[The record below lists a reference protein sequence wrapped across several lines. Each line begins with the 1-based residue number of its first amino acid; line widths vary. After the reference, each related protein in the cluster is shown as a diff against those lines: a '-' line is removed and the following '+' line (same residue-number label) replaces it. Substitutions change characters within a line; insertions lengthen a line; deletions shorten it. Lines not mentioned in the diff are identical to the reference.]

1 MKSERVAEAPVSVNT
16 DWSHYSY
23 GIYYKD
29 IAMNERD
36 KDRKNILLKQA
47 ISRFLDAAKSGRS
60 LDRIYYQLSDSY
72 YLLQNYEKSVEYAV
86 KSIKVNEYNPAV
98 YNRLYF
104 NYIMLRNYKSGAE
117 ILEQYMKHYPDDI
130 RTQYILAE
138 HYYKRLMNYQ
148 QSMKAFQRVIEISAR
163 ISVENFFIENAYYS
177 LGYIAYKAGDLKSS
191 IIYFEKVR
199 DVNNDNI
206 NAAYM
211 LALLYIEEYDL
222 DRAEKNAG
230 IFLGE
235 NPSNSVMLTIRGRA
249 LYLKG
254 DPASISYFSRAKK
267 SNSIEG
273 FLSKGLYLFMTGE
286 KKDSEKYLRTVVK
299 YRPNYISAHLAL
311 AEIEDENK
319 GDKAAFNEL
328 ITAGVVAYK
337 KKLHGTARNCFNRA
351 LKYKLQVPEV
361 YFYLGR
367 VYEEMGSTSH
377 AILNYKKV
385 YKMKKS
391 LDMLLHIGYLY
402 GLKKDTV
409 NSLKYFD
416 RAIDMEPENSK
427 PYFYKGL
434 GFLKGSE
441 YPRAEENIRKAIDLN
456 RDKNKEKYYFYLAI
470 VQEKQNK
477 FSEAVESLE
486 TAIKHNP
493 KSARA
498 YNYLGYLFA
507 EKNIHIDRSFDL
519 IQKALK
525 IDPDNGAYLDS
536 LGWVYYRKGD
546 YKEALKNLLKAE
558 KKLKTANTPDPV
570 VYDHLGDTYEK
581 MGDTKRAVNYWEKS
595 IRIKKDGKIE
605 NKIKKIR
612 DTNTLAK

>member
-1 MKSERVAEAPVSVNT
+1 MKENEYYCNRFVIWIETMKIRIILITAFAVLTGCTSAAIKGTADSPLKTESVMEKPVSLNT
-16 DWSHYSY
+16 GWSHYSY

-29 IAMNERD
+29 LALNERD

-47 ISRFLDAAKSGRS
+47 ISRFLDAAKSGNS

-72 YLLQNYEKSVEYAV
+72 YLLQNYEKSVDYAL
-86 KSIKVNEYNPAV
+86 KSIKVNEYNPAA

-104 NYIMLRNYKSGAE
+104 NYVMLRNFKSGAE
-117 ILEQYMKHYPDDI
+117 ILEKYMKHYPNDI
-130 RTQYILAE
+130 RIQYILAE
-138 HYYKRLMNYQ
+138 HYYKRLMDYKK
-148 QSMKAFQRVIEISAR
+148 SMKAFQRVIEISGR

-177 LGYIAYKAGDLKSS
+177 LGYIAYKAGDYRSS
-191 IIYFEKVR
+191 LIYFEKVR
-199 DVNNDNI
+199 NVNNANS

-222 DRAEKNAG
+222 ERAGKNAE
-230 IFLGE
+230 IFLRE
-235 NPSNSVMLTIRGRA
+235 NPSNSVMLAIRGRV
-249 LYLKG
+249 LYLRD
-254 DPASISYFSRAKK
+254 DPASVSYFSRAKN

-273 FLSKGLYLFMTGE
+273 FLSKGLYLFIKGQ
-286 KKDSEKYLRTVVK
+286 KKEAEKYLRTVVK

-319 GDKAAFNEL
+319 RDKAAFNEL

-337 KKLHGTARNCFNRA
+337 KKLHSTARSCFNRA
-351 LKYKLQVPEV
+351 LKYELQVPEV

-367 VYEEMGSTSH
+367 VYEEMGSISH
-377 AILNYKKV
+377 AIINYKKV
-385 YKMKKS
+385 YKLKKS

-402 GLKKDTV
+402 GVKKDTG

-434 GFLKGSE
+434 GFLKGNE

-456 RDKNKEKYYFYLAI
+456 REKNKEKYYFYLAI

-486 TAIKHNP
+486 TAIKYNP

-507 EKNIHIDRSFDL
+507 DKNIHIDRSFIL
-519 IQKALK
+519 IQKALCATYFACSK
-525 IDPDNGAYLDS
+525 
-536 LGWVYYRKGD
+536 W
-546 YKEALKNLLKAE
+546 AE
-558 KKLKTANTPDPV
+558 SSF
-570 VYDHLGDTYEK
+570 Y
-581 MGDTKRAVNYWEKS
+581 
-595 IRIKKDGKIE
+595 
-605 NKIKKIR
+605 
-612 DTNTLAK
+612 